1 MAKAWIDTKYLDE
14 IGEEIRHLGYAQYS
28 QNNQF
33 TLKEKEGTNQL
44 KDIIKYI
51 GQLNL
56 SNSISQEKLALEDIP
71 ARCFVTEKNSVQNQ
85 PNIIISENHPLL
97 VQGIKISDTQALVG
111 WIEKISNKMYVRV
124 LTKNDENQ
132 WQLQGNKQIQFENI
146 RCFDFC
152 KLVNDS
158 IILGFTTDTN
168 QGFLRLD
175 INNGNVREHGEATIV
190 NDMLIGDNNK
200 MSTAGF
206 PQIKLWK
213 SNDTEFGVILWGKND
228 NQYGA
233 TISYRVNVYPYDTD
247 PNGTVQPMATV
258 PYSHLCSMYQGH
270 GYTYLSYTTNYP
282 YSLAVRHVSNSVIF
296 VARVALN
303 NNVVTN
309 TIRYVNGRWWEV
321 GEESTQATING
332 AGIITTEIISNSKA
346 IVCYTGQQAVWAKIV
361 KIQGDTAS
369 NPQKLLD
376 GNFSRLELYK
386 YNTDT
391 YCLAAYGVGENSNQ
405 SKLLK
410 FKIDISNNTFTN
422 IYQCSQEK
430 MEGGSP
436 VFMNNIDILT
446 FASFYNAETQGRKLI
461 ASPIK
466 LNLGVMVAKQNDQ
479 IIGVSSQK
487 ALQGEY
493 CSVEVIR
500 PEQ

>member
-14 IGEEIRHLGYAQYS
+14 IGEEIRNFGYNQYS
-28 QNNQF
+28 QNHQF
-33 TLKEKEGTNQL
+33 TLKEKEGATQL
-44 KDIIKYI
+44 KDVIKYI

-71 ARCFVTEKNSVQNQ
+71 VRCFVTEKNSVQNQ
-85 PNIIISENHPLL
+85 LNINISENAPKLI
-97 VQGIKISDTQALVG
+97 QGIKISNTQVLVG
-111 WIEKISNKMYVRV
+111 WIEKISNKMYIRV
-124 LTKNDENQ
+124 LMKNEENQ
-132 WQLQGNKQIQFENI
+132 WQLQGSKQIQFENI

-158 IILGFTTDTN
+158 IILGFTTDAN

-175 INNGNVREHGEATIV
+175 INNGNVREHGTATIV
-190 NDMLIGDNNK
+190 NDVLIGENNN
-200 MSTAGF
+200 MPTAGF

-228 NQYGA
+228 GQYGA

-247 PNGTVQPMATV
+247 ANGTSQPMATV
-258 PYSHLCSMYQGH
+258 PGSHICSMYQGH
-270 GYTYLSYTTNYP
+270 GYTWQSYTTNDP
-282 YSLAVRHVSNSVIF
+282 HSLAIRQVSNNIIF

-303 NNVVTN
+303 ENVVTN
-309 TIRYVNGRWWEV
+309 TIRYINGRWWEV
-321 GEESTQATING
+321 GDESTQGSVNG
-332 AGIITTEIISNSKA
+332 SGIITTEIISNSKA

-361 KIQGDTAS
+361 AIQGNTAS

-386 YNTDT
+386 YNTET
-391 YCLAAYGVGENSNQ
+391 YCLAAYGTGANSSQ

-410 FKIDISNNTFTN
+410 FKIDISNNNFTT
-422 IYQCSQEK
+422 IYQCSQEN
-430 MEGGSP
+430 MEEGSP

-446 FASFYNAETQGRKLI
+446 FASFYNTETQGRKVI
-461 ASPIK
+461 ASPLK
-466 LNLGVMVAKQNDQ
+466 VNLGVTVAKQNDQ